1 MKLLGLSV
9 GATSKRAKRIEQ
21 PSLNP
26 FSNYADLAALIEYA
40 VTRSELSEADVA
52 RGCELAK
59 QHGVASVIVRP
70 SDMDLAARWMAGSG
84 VRLGTLVDSPHGYST
99 TAAKTYAARD
109 LLRRGVQE
117 IDTVMNTGKL
127 VSRQFQY
134 LETELLQMA
143 DACHQSGALLKV
155 NLESEFLTEELN
167 IIACRDRTPRGR
179 RLYRHQQ
186 TGRHRRLAEPFARPV
201 EDQMPRAR
209 SRIWTARWL
218 LRDAGCARI
227 EIAETVAILEAW
239 KAKLAAVAPG
249 WPLVAGGW

>member
-1 MKLLGLSV
+1 LSDITLSKP
-9 GATSKRAKRIEQ
+9 ATPESV
-21 PSLNP
+21 PS
-26 FSNYADLAALIEYA
+26 YADLAALVEYA
-40 VTRSELSEADVA
+40 VTRAELSEADVA

-70 SDMDLAARWMAGSG
+70 SDVDLAARWMAGSG
-84 VRLGTLVDSPHGYST
+84 VRLGTLADSPHGYST

-167 IIACRDRTPRGR
+167 IIACRIARRAGADYIGTNKLEDIALLLSHSRDRLKIKCHAPIGE
-179 RLYRHQQ
+179 LDSA
-186 TGRHRRLAEPFARPV
+186 LAF
-201 EDQMPRAR
+201 
-209 SRIWTARWL
+209 
-218 LRDAGCARI
+218 RDAGCVRI
-227 EIAETVAILEAW
+227 EIAEPVAILEAW
-239 KAKLAAVAPG
+239 KARCG
-249 WPLVAGGW
+249 AGG